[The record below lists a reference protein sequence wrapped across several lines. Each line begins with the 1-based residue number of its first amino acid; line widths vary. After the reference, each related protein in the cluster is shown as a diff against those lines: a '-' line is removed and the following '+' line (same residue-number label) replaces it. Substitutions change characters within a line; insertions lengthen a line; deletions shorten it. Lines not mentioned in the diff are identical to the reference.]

1 MRQSAVT
8 FKTKGLNFEG
18 VVATPDVAS
27 GQTPDGKTPEANFP
41 GIVICHPHPL
51 FGGNMDNNVV
61 LALAFALVE
70 QGFAV
75 FRFNFRGVGNSEGE
89 HTKGEKEHEEAQ
101 GALDFMR
108 AWKQVDS
115 DRLGILGYSF
125 GTGVILG
132 SAALQKRPKVFAF
145 ISPSIERLRS
155 SPLQKDKRPKLII
168 TGNRDK
174 LVEAEGLQ
182 EVLDSFVRPLEYHVI
197 DGANHFWMGMESQ
210 VVGPVS
216 QFFQKNLM

>member
-18 VVATPDVAS
+18 VVATPEDA
-27 GQTPDGKTPEANFP
+27 DEKFP
-41 GIVICHPHPL
+41 GVVICHPHPL

-61 LALAFALVE
+61 LAVAFELVE

-75 FRFNFRGVGNSEGE
+75 LRFNFRGVGNSEGE
-89 HTKGEKEHEEAQ
+89 HTKGEKEFEEAL

-108 AWKQVDS
+108 AWEQVDS

-132 SAALQKRPKVFAF
+132 SASLQKRPKVFAF
-145 ISPSIERLRS
+145 VSPSIERLKS
-155 SPLQKDKRPKLII
+155 TPLQKDKRPKFII

-174 LVEAEGLQ
+174 LAGAEGLQ
-182 EVLDSFVRPLEYHVI
+182 EVLDSFVQPPEFHVI
-197 DGANHFWMGMESQ
+197 DGADHFWMGRESQ
-210 VVGPVS
+210 MVPLVS
-216 QFFQKNLM
+216 QFFLENLK